1 MSVTNVYGDYQT
13 IITGEETNLRYSR
26 QFIAGLTETTFKQI
40 G

>member
-1 MSVTNVYGDYQT
+1 MFVTNVYGDYQKIT
-13 IITGEETNLRYSR
+13 IGEETNLRYSK